1 MWRLAPIRFAI
12 VFALSVGSWTNLV
25 EAQEYRYRYVS
36 LEAGLPPGIA
46 FFDAADINNHGLI
59 AGTAYDA
66 SFLPHVAVY
75 DGGVLTTLDVGF
87 GNVINQGGTIGGGVL
102 LDPVNSIE
110 QAALFHDGK
119 VELVPR
125 LPGEVTSEVFLLADT
140 GEAVVGSFDAS
151 SHRTLALYKN
161 GKVTPID
168 FGPSVRFALS
178 LDLNNNGI
186 ISGRTFVL
194 GTGLRGF
201 RFDTRTGET
210 TLLNPLPTE
219 PYSWALGIN
228 DSGDVLGYS
237 FIFNATERIGVWNAK
252 GEFQTYFV
260 EGTPEFPTVSNFL
273 AFNNNNLIAISET
286 TDNTSYLVPKPGV
299 RLNLADLVTNLPPGP
314 GALYSIRHVNAH
326 GDLLGFGFNDTFLL
340 ERVGAD

>member
-1 MWRLAPIRFAI
+1 
-12 VFALSVGSWTNLV
+12 
-25 EAQEYRYRYVS
+25 
-36 LEAGLPPGIA
+36 
-46 FFDAADINNHGLI
+46 
-59 AGTAYDA
+59 
-66 SFLPHVAVY
+66 
-75 DGGVLTTLDVGF
+75 
-87 GNVINQGGTIGGGVL
+87 VINQGGTIGGGVL

-140 GEAVVGSFDAS
+140 GEAVVRSSGAS
-151 SHRTLALYKN
+151 QLTFALYKN
-161 GKVTPID
+161 GKVTPMD
-168 FGPSVRFALS
+168 FGPSVRLVLFP
-178 LDLNNNGI
+178 DLNNNGI
-186 ISGRTFVL
+186 ISGTTIVP
-194 GTGLRGF
+194 GTGFRGF

-273 AFNNNNLIAISET
+273 TFNNNNLIAISET

-314 GALYSIRHVNAH
+314 GALYSIRRVNAH
-326 GDLLGFGFNDTFLL
+326 GDLIGFGFNDTFLL